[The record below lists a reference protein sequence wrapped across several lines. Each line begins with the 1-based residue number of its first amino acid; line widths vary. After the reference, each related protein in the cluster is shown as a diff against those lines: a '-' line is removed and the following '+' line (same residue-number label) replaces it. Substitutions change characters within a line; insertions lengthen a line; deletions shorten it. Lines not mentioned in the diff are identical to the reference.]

1 MGNKNSTS
9 LTSEEVEEY
18 AELTYLKKREIIRAF
33 SRFRSIDP
41 LTVDENSMTRL
52 RYDLIRDNV
61 AEIKCNPFGTRMLML
76 FSSEHDER
84 LSFEDFLDMLSV
96 FSRAAPIT
104 LKTSYAF
111 RLYDFDGD
119 SELGKEDL
127 KRVLNYLAVQGD
139 SVLSEEER
147 ETIVD
152 KILEESDIARSGTIN
167 FQEFQHVVARCPEF
181 TQSFSF
187 ELV

>member
-1 MGNKNSTS
+1 MGNNTSTS

-18 AELTYLKKREIIRAF
+18 AELTYLKKREIISAHK
-33 SRFRSIDP
+33 I
-41 LTVDENSMTRL
+41 
-52 RYDLIRDNV
+52 
-61 AEIKCNPFGTRMLML
+61 AQCNPFGTRMLML